1 MSNNKKQQSKKQD
14 EQISKPADA
23 KPSKQ
28 TTLTMPALQAQ
39 ARAPK
44 MANGASR
51 SSEKVKASPAKVSLP
66 PKTTEAESWELPSP
80 TKSPRNGINKHSP
93 SKNTRG

>member
-44 MANGASR
+44 KANDASLAPLR
-51 SSEKVKASPAKVSLP
+51 K
-66 PKTTEAESWELPSP
+66 
-80 TKSPRNGINKHSP
+80 
-93 SKNTRG
+93 

>member
-28 TTLTMPALQAQ
+28 TTLTMPTLQAQ
-39 ARAPK
+39 AKPK
-44 MANGASR
+44 QTNDASR
-51 SSEKVKASPAKVSLP
+51 RSEKVMTSPSKVSPP
-66 PKTTEAESWELPSP
+66 PKTTEAESWQSP
-80 TKSPRNGINKHSP
+80 TPNKSPRDAINKHSP